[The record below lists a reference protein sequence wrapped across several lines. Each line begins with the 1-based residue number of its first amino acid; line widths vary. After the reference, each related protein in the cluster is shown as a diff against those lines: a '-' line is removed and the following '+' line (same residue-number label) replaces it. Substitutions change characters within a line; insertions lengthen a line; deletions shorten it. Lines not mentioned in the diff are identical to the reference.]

1 LLVGSAQNDTNSA
14 TNVSSQA
21 FGQVTNAYQ
30 DTSTTYDPGGRLIQW
45 VLRINF

>member
-1 LLVGSAQNDTNSA
+1 MGSAQSDTNSVS
-14 TNVSSQA
+14 NFSSQS

-30 DTSTTYDPGGRLIQW
+30 DTSTTYDPGDRLIQW